1 MDQAADL
8 IQWLKSTEKVDLSGM
23 EQQLFELVASID
35 KGADRS
41 LRDEGATRVAQALE
55 HNSTLTSLAIGGM
68 DQLLQ
73 M

>member
-8 IQWLKSTEKVDLSGM
+8 IRWLKSNEKVDLSCM
-23 EQQLFELVASID
+23 EQQIFELVASVD
-35 KGADRS
+35 MGAGNS

-55 HNSTLTSLAIGGM
+55 HNSTLTSLAIGCM
-68 DQLLQ
+68 DQLQQ